1 MIRLQIND
9 NDGNIIQEDNLE
21 LENGDILL
29 CQVNKDLT
37 HQIKAKLSEQLRQG
51 FQLASNRSN
60 DGEIVPILY
69 DHTIDFKVLKI
80 NQRNK
85 PNKNI
90 EAPKY
95 DTVGGKGMADC

>member
-9 NDGNIIQEDNLE
+9 KDGNIIQDDELVLED
-21 LENGDILL
+21 GDILL

-37 HQIKAKLSEQLRQG
+37 HQIKAKLSDQLRQG
-51 FQLASNRSN
+51 FQLATKRSN

-80 NQRNK
+80 NQKETNK
-85 PNKNI
+85 CYKKPFEI
-90 EAPKY
+90 MP
-95 DTVGGKGMADC
+95 DML